1 MIKRWMS
8 SVMARGSAGESLGG
22 GPHGERGCWALAG
35 LRQGVGERARR
46 CLVLAAALCAVGARI
61 YEVRSRAAGNADS
74 TGGERF
80 SGELHKLPHVERWQ
94 IGQAGA
100 GLALLY
106 EEVLR
111 IGLGKIEL
119 PRADASEG
127 PGGDGDRFLE
137 RAAGG
142 ATARRMRSGGMGHG

>member
-1 MIKRWMS
+1 MLGSGTPTPRRWS
-8 SVMARGSAGESLGG
+8 
-22 GPHGERGCWALAG
+22 
-35 LRQGVGERARR
+35 RARR
-46 CLVLAAALCAVGARI
+46 CLVSAAALCAVGARI
-61 YEVRSRAAGNADS
+61 YEVRSRAAGNADG

-100 GLALLY
+100 GLALLH

-119 PRADASEG
+119 HELTRATGREG
-127 PGGDGDRFLE
+127 GGDRFLE
-137 RAAGG
+137 RAARG
-142 ATARRMRSGGMGHG
+142 ATARWTRNGGWGLGE